1 MALETNLPAMKE
13 TCQEPSPALGW
24 IPGWGRSLGEQ
35 NGQHTPVFLPGKPMN
50 KGHGVSKVGNDCAIK
65 QQQQHQNCV
74 TL

>member
-1 MALETNLPAMKE
+1 MDFSSGSGNE
-13 TCQEPSPALGW
+13 SALGW

-65 QQQQHQNCV
+65 EQQQQQNCV